1 MKGLL
6 SFILALGLG
15 SAQPTVITVN
25 DPRPLSE
32 AIKNL
37 EKASGQPIDYEDAPF
52 AYADDLVDKSDTMRH
67 PPGVKVLLPKGGQ
80 LNVAFSTNEVSDRA
94 GTAKVLQRLVT
105 NFNRS
110 YPDGAQ
116 FTVVDTNG
124 SFYVVPKSSR
134 AASGVVAP
142 YTSPL
147 DVPLSVT
154 VKDALAGD
162 ALRAILSAIQAKT
175 GTMIYVG
182 WSPFDTG
189 LNVNGRKRVTIST
202 QTDTGRTLVTQLMQG
217 FSPWLSWQML
227 TGAPDPRYGNL
238 KSYYLSIQQQVKTQ

>member
-1 MKGLL
+1 MKALL
-6 SFILALGLG
+6 SSILALGLA
-15 SAQPTVITVN
+15 SAQPTTTVIAVN

-32 AIKNL
+32 AIKKL
-37 EKASGQPIDYEDAPF
+37 EKASGQPINYEDAPF
-52 AYADDLVDKSDTMRH
+52 AYAGDLVDKSDSMSH

-80 LNVAFSTNEVSDRA
+80 LNVAFTTNEVADRA
-94 GTAKVLQRLVT
+94 GTARVLQRLVT
-105 NFNRS
+105 NFNKS
-110 YPDGAQ
+110 YPDGPQ
-116 FTVVDTNG
+116 FAVVDQNG
-124 SFYVVPKSSR
+124 LFYVVPKSSR

-162 ALRAILSAIQAKT
+162 ALRAILAAIQAKT
-175 GTMIYVG
+175 GTKIYIG

-189 LNVNGRKRVTIST
+189 LNVSQRKRVNIST

-217 FSPWLSWQML
+217 LSPSLSWRML
-227 TGAPDPRYGNL
+227 TGAPDPRYGDL
-238 KSYYLSIQQQVKTQ
+238 RSFYLNIQ